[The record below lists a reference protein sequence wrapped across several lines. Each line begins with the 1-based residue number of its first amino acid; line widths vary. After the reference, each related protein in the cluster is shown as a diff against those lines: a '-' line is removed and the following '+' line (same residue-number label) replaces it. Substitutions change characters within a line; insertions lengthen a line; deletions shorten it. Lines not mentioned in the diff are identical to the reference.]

1 MTPMPLYDF
10 KCEAGHTSE
19 RFVSSDTK
27 EVDCNECGL
36 PAVKQLSSFG
46 TWTEKRDGTTSDNW
60 VKKREQK
67 IALERKAN
75 S

>member
-1 MTPMPLYDF
+1 MPLFDF

-36 PAVKQLSSFG
+36 LAVKQLSSFG
-46 TWTEKRDGTTSDNW
+46 TWTEKHNGTSSENW

-67 IALERKAN
+67 IANERKAN

>member
-1 MTPMPLYDF
+1 MPLFDF

-36 PAVKQLSSFG
+36 LAVKQLSSFG
-46 TWTEKRDGTTSDNW
+46 TWTEKHNGISSDNW

-67 IALERKAN
+67 MANDRKAN

>member
-1 MTPMPLYDF
+1 MPLFDF

-27 EVDCNECGL
+27 VVDCEECGL

-46 TWTEKRDGTTSDNW
+46 TWTEKRNGINSDNW

-67 IALERKAN
+67 LQQERKAN

>member
-1 MTPMPLYDF
+1 MPLFDF

-27 EVDCNECGL
+27 EVVCNECGL

-46 TWTEKRDGTTSDNW
+46 TWTEKHNGTSSDNW

-67 IALERKAN
+67 MAIERKAN

>member
-1 MTPMPLYDF
+1 MPLFDF

-36 PAVKQLSSFG
+36 LAVKQLSSFG
-46 TWTEKRDGTTSDNW
+46 TWTEKHNGTSSDNW

-67 IALERKAN
+67 MANDRKAN

>member
-1 MTPMPLYDF
+1 MPLYDF

>member
-1 MTPMPLYDF
+1 MPLYDF

-27 EVDCNECGL
+27 EIDCLECGL

-46 TWTEKRDGTTSDNW
+46 TWTEKHNGTSSNNW

-67 IALERKAN
+67 MALQRKAN

>member
-1 MTPMPLYDF
+1 MPLFDF
-10 KCEAGHTSE
+10 KCEAGHISE

-27 EVDCNECGL
+27 EVVCNECGL

-46 TWTEKRDGTTSDNW
+46 TWTEKHNGTSSDNW

-67 IALERKAN
+67 MAIERKAN

>member
-1 MTPMPLYDF
+1 MPLFDF

-27 EVDCNECGL
+27 EVDCTECGL
-36 PAVKQLSSFG
+36 LAVKQLSSFG
-46 TWTEKRDGTTSDNW
+46 TWTEKHNGITSDNW

-67 IALERKAN
+67 MANDRKAN

>member
-1 MTPMPLYDF
+1 MPLFDF
-10 KCEAGHTSE
+10 KCENGHTSE

-36 PAVKQLSSFG
+36 LAVKQLSSFG
-46 TWTEKRDGTTSDNW
+46 TWTEKHNGITSDNW

-67 IALERKAN
+67 MANDRKAN

>member
-1 MTPMPLYDF
+1 MPLYDF

-19 RFVSSDTK
+19 RFVSSDTN

-46 TWTEKRDGTTSDNW
+46 TWTEKRNGTSSNNW

-67 IALERKAN
+67 MALERKAN

>member
-1 MTPMPLYDF
+1 MPLFDF
-10 KCEAGHTSE
+10 KCENGHTSE

-36 PAVKQLSSFG
+36 LAVKQLSSFG
-46 TWTEKRDGTTSDNW
+46 TWTEKRDGTSSDNW

-67 IALERKAN
+67 MAIERKAN

>member
-1 MTPMPLYDF
+1 MPLYDF

-19 RFVSSDTK
+19 RFVSSDTNK
-27 EVDCNECGL
+27 VDCNECGL

-46 TWTEKRDGTTSDNW
+46 TWTEKHNGTSSNNW

-67 IALERKAN
+67 MALERKAN

>member
-1 MTPMPLYDF
+1 VPLFDF

-27 EVDCNECGL
+27 EVECNECSL
-36 PAVKQLSSFG
+36 HAVKQLSAFG
-46 TWTEKRDGTTSDNW
+46 TWTEKHNGTSSSNW
-60 VKKREQK
+60 SKKRNQQ
-67 IALERKAN
+67 IAKERKAN

>member
-1 MTPMPLYDF
+1 MPLFDF
-10 KCEAGHTSE
+10 KCENGHTSE

-27 EVDCNECGL
+27 EVDCTECGL
-36 PAVKQLSSFG
+36 LAVKQLSSFG
-46 TWTEKRDGTTSDNW
+46 TWTEKHNGITSDNW

-67 IALERKAN
+67 MANDRKAN

>member
-1 MTPMPLYDF
+1 MPLFDF

-36 PAVKQLSSFG
+36 LAVKQLSSFG
-46 TWTEKRDGTTSDNW
+46 TWTEKHNGIMSDNW
-60 VKKREQK
+60 AKKREQK
-67 IALERKAN
+67 MANDRKAN

>member
-1 MTPMPLYDF
+1 MPLYDF

-27 EVDCNECGL
+27 EVDCLECGL

-46 TWTEKRDGTTSDNW
+46 TWTEKHNGTSSNNW

-67 IALERKAN
+67 MALQRKAN

>member
-1 MTPMPLYDF
+1 VPLFDF
-10 KCEAGHTSE
+10 KCEAGHTEE
-19 RFVSSDTK
+19 RFVSSDTR
-27 EVDCNECGL
+27 EVVCNECGL

-46 TWTEKRDGTTSDNW
+46 TWTEKHNGTMSDNW

-67 IALERKAN
+67 MANERKAN

>member
-1 MTPMPLYDF
+1 MPLYDF

-27 EVDCNECGL
+27 EVDCLECGL

-46 TWTEKRDGTTSDNW
+46 TWTEKHNGTSSNNW

-67 IALERKAN
+67 MALERKAN

>member
-1 MTPMPLYDF
+1 MPLFDF
-10 KCEAGHTSE
+10 KCEAGHISE

-27 EVDCNECGL
+27 EVVCNECGL

-46 TWTEKRDGTTSDNW
+46 TWTEKHNGTTSDNW

-67 IALERKAN
+67 MAIERKAN

>member
-1 MTPMPLYDF
+1 MPLFDF
-10 KCEAGHTSE
+10 KCEAGHISE

-27 EVDCNECGL
+27 EVVCNECGL

-46 TWTEKRDGTTSDNW
+46 TWTEKRNGINAHDKW
-60 VKKREQK
+60 AKRRKQQ
-67 IALERKAN
+67 IAHERKQY

>member
-1 MTPMPLYDF
+1 MPLFDF

-36 PAVKQLSSFG
+36 LAVKQLSSFG
-46 TWTEKRDGTTSDNW
+46 TWTEKHNGTSSNNW
-60 VKKREQK
+60 IKKREQK
-67 IALERKAN
+67 MANDRKAN

>member
-1 MTPMPLYDF
+1 MPLFDF

-27 EVDCNECGL
+27 EVECNECGL

-46 TWTEKRDGTTSDNW
+46 TWTEKHNGTSSDNW

-67 IALERKAN
+67 MANDRKAN

>member
-1 MTPMPLYDF
+1 MPLYDF

-27 EVDCNECGL
+27 EIDCLECGL

-46 TWTEKRDGTTSDNW
+46 TWTEKHNGTSSNNW

-67 IALERKAN
+67 MALERKAN

>member
-1 MTPMPLYDF
+1 MPLFDF

-27 EVDCNECGL
+27 EVECNECGL

-46 TWTEKRDGTTSDNW
+46 TWTEKHNGTMSDNW

-67 IALERKAN
+67 MANDRKAN

>member
-1 MTPMPLYDF
+1 MPLFDF
-10 KCEAGHTSE
+10 KCEAGHISE

-36 PAVKQLSSFG
+36 LSVKQLSSFR
-46 TWTEKRDGTTSDNW
+46 TWTEKRNGINSDNW

-67 IALERKAN
+67 LQQERKAN

>member
-1 MTPMPLYDF
+1 MPLYDF

-27 EVDCNECGL
+27 EVDCLECGL

-46 TWTEKRDGTTSDNW
+46 TWTEKHNGTSSNNW

-67 IALERKAN
+67 MANERKAN

>member
-1 MTPMPLYDF
+1 MPLFDF
-10 KCEAGHTSE
+10 KCENGHTSE

-36 PAVKQLSSFG
+36 LAVKQLSSFG
-46 TWTEKRDGTTSDNW
+46 TWTEKHNGIMSDNW
-60 VKKREQK
+60 AKKREQK
-67 IALERKAN
+67 MANDRKAN

>member
-1 MTPMPLYDF
+1 MPLYDF
-10 KCEAGHTSE
+10 KCETGHTSE
-19 RFVSSDTK
+19 RFVSSDTN

-46 TWTEKRDGTTSDNW
+46 TWTEKHNGATSNNW

-67 IALERKAN
+67 LALERKAN

>member
-1 MTPMPLYDF
+1 MPLFDF

-36 PAVKQLSSFG
+36 LAVKQLSSFG
-46 TWTEKRDGTTSDNW
+46 TWTEKRNGVISDSW
-60 VKKREQK
+60 VKKLEQK
-67 IALERKAN
+67 LQQERKAN

>member
-1 MTPMPLYDF
+1 MPLFDF

-27 EVDCNECGL
+27 ELDCNECGL
-36 PAVKQLSSFG
+36 LAVKQLSSFG
-46 TWTEKRDGTTSDNW
+46 TWTEKHNGITSDNW

-67 IALERKAN
+67 MANDRKAN

>member
-1 MTPMPLYDF
+1 MPLFDF

-27 EVDCNECGL
+27 EVECNECGL

-46 TWTEKRDGTTSDNW
+46 TWTEKHNGTMSDNW

-67 IALERKAN
+67 MANERKAN

>member
-1 MTPMPLYDF
+1 MPLYDF

-36 PAVKQLSSFG
+36 LAVKQLSSFG
-46 TWTEKRDGTTSDNW
+46 TWTEKHNGTMSENW

-67 IALERKAN
+67 MAIERKAN

>member
-1 MTPMPLYDF
+1 MPLFDF

-19 RFVSSDTK
+19 RLVSSDTK

-36 PAVKQLSSFG
+36 LAIKQLSSFG
-46 TWTEKRDGTTSDNW
+46 TWTEKHNGITSDNW

-67 IALERKAN
+67 MANDRKAN